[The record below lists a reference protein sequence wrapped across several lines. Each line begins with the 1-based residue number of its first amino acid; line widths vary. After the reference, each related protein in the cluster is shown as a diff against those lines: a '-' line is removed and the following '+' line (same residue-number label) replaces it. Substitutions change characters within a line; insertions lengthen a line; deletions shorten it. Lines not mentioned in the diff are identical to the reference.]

1 MSTLTGSEES
11 QAAPEH
17 IDIVK
22 KPDRTG
28 EPAPDIPS
36 PELVGQGGSGGLR
49 SGQQGVGRSW
59 LISPFPNQSLKT

>member
-22 KPDRTG
+22 KPDRRG
-28 EPAPDIPS
+28 GPSPDIPS

-49 SGQQGVGRSW
+49 SGQQGVGRSR
-59 LISPFPNQSLKT
+59 LISPFPNQALKT